1 MNTQVVPIFFACDD
15 NFVKYTLVSLTSI
28 MENASKALIIAGA
41 ILLSIL
47 IIGLGMLIFNN
58 AKEQIA
64 GANLD
69 QEAIAATNSKFEA
82 YEGTNIDVSRVKSL
96 ARKVL
101 TYNNRNEN
109 KKITIKRKDDTKGI
123 SSSIKINEWID
134 TLNQHSNWEYKISIT
149 DYYNDGTIKKINATL
164 TSGSGNEGAEDS

>member
-1 MNTQVVPIFFACDD
+1 
-15 NFVKYTLVSLTSI
+15 
-28 MENASKALIIAGA
+28 MENATKALLIAAAVLIAIVIIAMGIRLVA
-41 ILLSIL
+41 SARGSVDQAEDLSSSMEIS
-47 IIGLGMLIFNN
+47 MV
-58 AKEQIA
+58 
-64 GANLD
+64 
-69 QEAIAATNSKFEA
+69 NSQFEA

-123 SSSIKINEWID
+123 SSSIKINEWINN
-134 TLNQHSNWEYKISIT
+134 LNQHSNWEYKISIT